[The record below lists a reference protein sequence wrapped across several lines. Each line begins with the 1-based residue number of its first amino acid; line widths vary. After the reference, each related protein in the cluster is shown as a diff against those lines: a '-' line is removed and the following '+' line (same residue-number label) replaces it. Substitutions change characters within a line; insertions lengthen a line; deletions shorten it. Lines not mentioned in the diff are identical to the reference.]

1 MNPRALKTG
10 ASVSIAVLLFLLLAL
25 SSAQGS
31 LDLGLERIKR
41 ATVFVYQAE
50 TAGNSL
56 IVTCISTGTL
66 ISADGLIITKA
77 NGVVPSQQCNGDNL
91 IVSLNVDLAEP
102 PIPKYR
108 ADIVTHDAGLDIALL
123 RIARELDGRLVAQGE
138 LPVLPFVAV
147 GNSDDVAIDDNLIV
161 MGYPDIGNGPVAF
174 SRGTVTA
181 FLKEPL
187 TGSRTWFKTRAEI
200 PGTMA
205 GGGAYNTAGELIGIP
220 TNAPLAGSAAASNC
234 RYLNDTNSDGLVNSS
249 DRCVPTGDFISTIR
263 PIALAQHLIRGARLG
278 LNVDATLGARE
289 AEPPRN
295 PPLVSRLFVAPSV
308 RGAMPSTVVGSL
320 PSNTRNL
327 YLFFDYDN
335 FSAETAYEL
344 RVTRDGIPD
353 TTFSLP
359 PVRWS
364 GGERGLWYI
373 GAREQAWA
381 NGAYEF
387 TLLVNGAGVGA
398 QKIII
403 GGGAEDRAH
412 FSDIVFGTL
421 DQAGNLI
428 GNGSIVPLGNIAFA
442 RFLHA
447 NMAAGRPWSAIW
459 YYAGAEF
466 ARTSDAWSDDAFGS
480 KVISVDPAGGL
491 LPGEYRLELYL
502 DGALSATSD
511 FYVAGEQGSPLP
523 RIFSNLRF
531 TSADSLAEARNGS
544 SASSYPSSIPALF
557 ALFDWQRITAGT
569 PWTASWLVDDQ
580 EFFRYTQPW
589 LAQESGTDFAFVLPD
604 PPDGNYQ
611 LQLLVNDL
619 LLLEQSAVVGIGQLP
634 IDRFAEIQGTILT
647 GSVIDAATQQGI
659 PSLTIVL
666 ISENFDASEFVWN
679 QEQVVALATTD
690 RNGEFQ
696 FARPLAFDT
705 PYSVVIEAEGY
716 IPNFADVFDFDPNQ
730 TSVDITIEM
739 VRG

>member
-1 MNPRALKTG
+1 MKTRAFKTLRS
-10 ASVSIAVLLFLLLAL
+10 AFAAVLLVLLPL
-25 SSAQGS
+25 SSTAQGN
-31 LDLGLERIKR
+31 LDLNLERIKR

-50 TAGNSL
+50 TTGNNL
-56 IVTCISTGTL
+56 IVTCVSTGTL

-77 NGVVPSQQCNGDNL
+77 NGVVASQQCSGDTL
-91 IVSLNVDLAEP
+91 IVSLNVDLEEP

-108 ADIVTHDAGLDIALL
+108 AVIVNADAGLDIALI
-123 RIARELDGRLVAQGE
+123 RIARELDGRLIAQGE

-147 GNSDDVAIDDNLIV
+147 GDSNSVSIDDNLIV
-161 MGYPDIGNGPVAF
+161 VGYPDIANGPVAF

-181 FLKEPL
+181 FLTEPL

-200 PGTMA
+200 PGAMA

-249 DRCVPTGDFISTIR
+249 DRCVPTGDFISTLR
-263 PIALAQHLIRGARLG
+263 PISLAQHVIRGARLG
-278 LNVDATLGARE
+278 LRVEVSSVTQDTD
-289 AEPPRN
+289 
-295 PPLVSRLFVAPSV
+295 PPLSPPVVSRVFVAPSV

-320 PSNTRNL
+320 PANTRNL

-335 FSAETAYEL
+335 FSTDTVYEL
-344 RVTRDGIPD
+344 RVERDGIPD

-359 PVRWS
+359 PVSWS

-387 TLLVNGAGVGA
+387 TLLVNGAAAGS
-398 QKIII
+398 QKIVI
-403 GGGAEDRAH
+403 GGSAEDRAH

-428 GNGSIVPLGNIAFA
+428 GNGSIVPLGNIAYA

-447 NMAAGRPWSAIW
+447 NMAAGATWSAIW
-459 YYAGAEF
+459 YYAGTEF
-466 ARTSDAWSDDAFGS
+466 ARTSDTWSEEAFGS

-491 LPGEYRLELYL
+491 LPGGYRLELYV

-511 FYVAGEQGSPLP
+511 FYVAGQQGSPLP
-523 RIFSNLRF
+523 RVFSNLRF
-531 TSADSLAEARNGS
+531 TSAESLSEARIGAA
-544 SASSYPSSIPALF
+544 ASSYPSSVPALF
-557 ALFDWQRITAGT
+557 ALFDWQRIIAGT
-569 PWTASWLVDDQ
+569 PWTASWQVDGQ
-580 EFFRYTQPW
+580 EFFRHSQPW
-589 LAQESGTDFAFVLPD
+589 PGPESGSDFALVLPD

-611 LQLLVNDL
+611 LRLLVNDL

-634 IDRFAEIQGTILT
+634 IDRFAEFQGTILT
-647 GSVIDAATQQGI
+647 GRVVDAATQQGI
-659 PSLTIVL
+659 PSLSIVL
-666 ISENFDASEFVWN
+666 VSEDFDASEFVWN
-679 QEQVVALATTD
+679 QAQVVALATTD
-690 RNGEFQ
+690 RNGDFQ

-705 PYSVVIEAEGY
+705 PYSVVIEADGY

-730 TSVDITIEM
+730 PGADITIEM

>member
-1 MNPRALKTG
+1 
-10 ASVSIAVLLFLLLAL
+10 
-25 SSAQGS
+25 
-31 LDLGLERIKR
+31 
-41 ATVFVYQAE
+41 
-50 TAGNSL
+50 
-56 IVTCISTGTL
+56 
-66 ISADGLIITKA
+66 
-77 NGVVPSQQCNGDNL
+77 
-91 IVSLNVDLAEP
+91 
-102 PIPKYR
+102 
-108 ADIVTHDAGLDIALL
+108 
-123 RIARELDGRLVAQGE
+123 
-138 LPVLPFVAV
+138 
-147 GNSDDVAIDDNLIV
+147 
-161 MGYPDIGNGPVAF
+161 
-174 SRGTVTA
+174 
-181 FLKEPL
+181 
-187 TGSRTWFKTRAEI
+187 
-200 PGTMA
+200 MA

-220 TNAPLAGSAAASNC
+220 TNAPLAGSAAAANC

-249 DRCVPTGDFISTIR
+249 DRCVPTGEFISTIR

-278 LNVDATLGARE
+278 LQVDVTEVMDESISGR
-289 AEPPRN
+289 EPPA
-295 PPLVSRLFVAPSV
+295 VSRVFVAPSV

-327 YLFFDYDN
+327 YLFFDYNN
-335 FSAETAYEL
+335 FSAETVYEL

-387 TLLVNGAGVGA
+387 TLLVNGAGAGS
-398 QKIII
+398 QQIII
-403 GGGAEDRAH
+403 GGAAEDRAH

-428 GNGSIVPLGNIAFA
+428 GNGSIVPLGSIAYA

-447 NMAAGRPWSAIW
+447 AINVGTPWSAIW
-459 YYAGAEF
+459 YYAGTEF
-466 ARTSDAWSDDAFGS
+466 ARTSDAWSEGAFGS

-491 LPGEYRLELYL
+491 LPGEYRLELYV

-511 FYVAGEQGSPLP
+511 FYVAGQQGSPLP
-523 RIFSNLRF
+523 RVFSNLRF
-531 TSADSLAEARNGS
+531 TSAESLADARES
-544 SASSYPSSIPALF
+544 SAASSYPSSISALY
-557 ALFDWQRITAGT
+557 ALFDWQQIITGT

-580 EFFRYTQPW
+580 EFFRHSQPW
-589 LAQESGTDFAFVLPD
+589 LGPESGSNFALALPN

-611 LQLLVNDL
+611 LRLLVNDL
-619 LLLEQSAVVGIGQLP
+619 LLNEQSAVVGIGQLP
-634 IDRFAEIQGTILT
+634 IDRFAEFSGTILT
-647 GSVIDAATQQGI
+647 GKVVDAATQQGI

-666 ISENFDASEFVWN
+666 VSEDFDASEFVWN

-705 PYSVVIEAEGY
+705 PYSVVIEADGY
-716 IPNFADVFDFDPNQ
+716 IPNFADVFEFDPNQ
-730 TSVDITIEM
+730 PSADLTIEM

>member
-1 MNPRALKTG
+1 MKTSLIRIVNP
-10 ASVSIAVLLFLLLAL
+10 LLLTALLLAVFAP
-25 SSAQGS
+25 SSAQSS
-31 LDLGLERIKR
+31 LDRSLERVKR

-50 TAGNSL
+50 THGNSL
-56 IVTCISTGTL
+56 IVTCVSTGTL
-66 ISADGLIITKA
+66 ISADGLIVTKA
-77 NGVVPSQQCNGDNL
+77 NGIVPSQQCGGDTL
-91 IVSLNVDLAEP
+91 VVSLNVDLAEP

-108 ADIVTHDAGLDIALL
+108 ADVVNADVGLDIALI
-123 RIARELDGRLVAQGE
+123 RIARELDGRLIAQGE

-147 GNSDDVAIDDNLIV
+147 GDSNSVALDDNLIV
-161 MGYPDIGNGPVAF
+161 VGYPNIGNEPVAF
-174 SRGTVTA
+174 SRGTITA
-181 FLKEPL
+181 FLSEPL

-200 PGTMA
+200 PGAMA

-220 TNAPLAGSAAASNC
+220 TNAPLAGPVAASNC

-278 LNVDATLGARE
+278 LQVDVTDVMGDSESRRGA
-289 AEPPRN
+289 PV
-295 PPLVSRLFVAPSV
+295 VSRVFVAPSV

-327 YLFFDYDN
+327 YLFFDYNN
-335 FSAETAYEL
+335 FSAETVYEL

-387 TLLVNGAGVGA
+387 TLLVNGAGAGS

-403 GGGAEDRAH
+403 GGTAEDRAH

-421 DQAGNLI
+421 DHAGNLI
-428 GNGSIVPLGNIAFA
+428 GNGSIVPLGSIAYA

-447 NMAAGRPWSAIW
+447 NIAAGTPWSAIW
-459 YYAGAEF
+459 YYAGTEF
-466 ARTSDAWSDDAFGS
+466 ARTSDTWSEDAFGS

-511 FYVAGEQGSPLP
+511 FYVAGQQGSPLP
-523 RIFSNLRF
+523 RVFSNLRF
-531 TSADSLAEARNGS
+531 TSAESLADARES
-544 SASSYPSSIPALF
+544 SAASSTPSSIPALF
-557 ALFDWQRITAGT
+557 ALFDWQQIITGT

-580 EFFRYTQPW
+580 EFFRYSQPW
-589 LAQESGTDFAFVLPD
+589 RAPEAGSDFALALPN
-604 PPDGNYQ
+604 PPDGNYH
-611 LQLLVNDL
+611 LKLLVNEL
-619 LLLEQSAVVGIGQLP
+619 LLLEQSALVGIGQLP
-634 IDRFAEIQGTILT
+634 IDRFAEFSGTILT
-647 GSVIDAATQQGI
+647 GKVVDAATQQGI
-659 PSLTIVL
+659 SSLTIVL
-666 ISENFDASEFVWN
+666 ISEDFDASEFVWN
-679 QEQVVALATTD
+679 EEQVVALATTD

-705 PYSVVIEAEGY
+705 PYSVVIEADGY
-716 IPNFADVFDFDPNQ
+716 IPNFADVFRFDTNQ
-730 TSVDITIEM
+730 PSAEITIEM

>member
-1 MNPRALKTG
+1 MRARIINSARLAFVVG
-10 ASVSIAVLLFLLLAL
+10 ILLPCLASSL
-25 SSAQGS
+25 AQGS

-41 ATVFVYQAE
+41 ATVFIYQAE
-50 TAGNSL
+50 SDGNNL
-56 IVTCISTGTL
+56 IVTCVSTGTL

-77 NGVVPSQQCNGDNL
+77 SGVLPSGQCPGDNL
-91 IVSLNVDLAEP
+91 IVSLNVDLEEP

-108 ADIVTHDAGLDIALL
+108 AVIVNAAAGLDIALL
-123 RIARELDGRLVAQGE
+123 RIARELDGRLIAQGE

-147 GNSDDVAIDDNLIV
+147 GDSDGVSIDDNLIV
-161 MGYPDIGNGPVAF
+161 FGYPDIGNGAVAS

-181 FLKEPL
+181 FLNEPL
-187 TGSRTWFKTRAEI
+187 YVSRTWFKTRAEI

-220 TNAPLAGSAAASNC
+220 TNAPSVGGAATTNC
-234 RYLNDTNSDGLVNSS
+234 RYLNDTNGDGLVNSS
-249 DRCVPTGDFISTIR
+249 DRCVPTGDFVSTIR

-278 LNVDATLGARE
+278 LYVDVTAAAPAATGRRQ
-289 AEPPRN
+289 PPT
-295 PPLVSRLFVAPSV
+295 VSRLFLAPSV

-327 YLFFDYDN
+327 YLFFDYKN
-335 FSAETAYEL
+335 FTAETVYEL

-359 PVRWS
+359 PVHWG

-387 TLLVNGAGVGA
+387 TLLVNGAGAGS

-403 GGGAEDRAH
+403 GGEAEDQAH

-421 DQAGNLI
+421 DGAGNLI
-428 GNGSIVPLGNIAFA
+428 GNGSIVPLGNIAYA

-447 NMAAGRPWSAIW
+447 NMDLGTPWSAIW
-459 YYAGAEF
+459 YYGGTEF
-466 ARTSDAWSDDAFGS
+466 ARTSDTWSEDAFGS
-480 KVISVDPAGGL
+480 KVISVDPANGL
-491 LPGEYRLELYL
+491 LPGAYRLELYVE
-502 DGALSATSD
+502 GGLSATSD
-511 FYVAGEQGSPLP
+511 FYVAGQQGSPLP
-523 RIFSNLRF
+523 RVFNNLRF
-531 TSADSLAEARNGS
+531 S
-544 SASSYPSSIPALF
+544 SAESLPQAQPGVTASSFPASIPALF
-557 ALFDWQRITAGT
+557 ALFDWQQIMSGT

-580 EFFRYTQPW
+580 EFYRYSEPW
-589 LAQESGTDFAFVLPD
+589 RAQDSGANFALTLPN
-604 PPDGNYQ
+604 PPEGNYQ
-611 LQLLVNDL
+611 LKLSVNNLLLV
-619 LLLEQSAVVGIGQLP
+619 EQSAVVGIGQLP
-634 IDRFAEIQGTILT
+634 IDRYAEFEGTVLT
-647 GSVIDAATQQGI
+647 GRVVDAATQQGI

-666 ISENFDASEFVWN
+666 ISEDYDASEFVWN
-679 QEQVVALATTD
+679 QEQVEALATSD

-705 PYSVVIEAEGY
+705 PYSVVVEADGY
-716 IPNFADVFDFDPNQ
+716 IPNFADVFRFGRDQP
-730 TSVDITIEM
+730 SADITIEM

>member
-1 MNPRALKTG
+1 MKTEILRHSASALL
-10 ASVSIAVLLFLLLAL
+10 AILLLAL
-25 SSAQGS
+25 VQLTSAQGNS
-31 LDLGLERIKR
+31 DLGLERIKR
-41 ATVFVYQAE
+41 ATVFVYQAATE
-50 TAGNSL
+50 GNNL
-56 IVTCISTGTL
+56 IVTCVSTGVL

-77 NGVVPSQQCNGDNL
+77 NGILPSQHCRGDTL
-91 IVSLNVDLAEP
+91 IVSLNVDLEEP

-108 ADIVTHDAGLDIALL
+108 ADIVNADAGLDIALI
-123 RIARELDGRLVAQGE
+123 RIARELDGRLIAQGE

-147 GNSDDVAIDDNLIV
+147 GDSDGVSIDDNLIV
-161 MGYPDIGNGPVAF
+161 VGYPDIGNAPVAF
-174 SRGTVTA
+174 ARGTVTA
-181 FLKEPL
+181 FLAEPL
-187 TGSRTWFKTRAEI
+187 AGSRTWFKTRAEI

-220 TNAPLAGSAAASNC
+220 TSAPLAGSAAASNC
-234 RYLNDTNSDGLVNSS
+234 RYLNDTNNDGLVNSS
-249 DRCVPTGDFISTIR
+249 DRCVPTGDFISTLR

-278 LNVDATLGARE
+278 LHVDESWLARSSD
-289 AEPPRN
+289 PPQG
-295 PPLVSRLFVAPSV
+295 PPVVSRMFISPSV

-320 PSNTRNL
+320 PANTRNL

-335 FSAETAYEL
+335 FSADTVYEL

-387 TLLVNGAGVGA
+387 TLLVNGAA
-398 QKIII
+398 ASSQKIII
-403 GGGAEDRAH
+403 GGGPADRAH

-421 DQAGNLI
+421 DHVGNLI
-428 GNGSIVPLGNIAFA
+428 GNGSIVPLGNIAYA
-442 RFLHA
+442 RFLYA
-447 NMAAGRPWSAIW
+447 NMTSGATWSAIW
-459 YYAGAEF
+459 YYAGTEF
-466 ARTSDAWSDDAFGS
+466 ARTNDAWADDAFGS
-480 KVISVDPAGGL
+480 KVISVDPAGDL
-491 LPGEYRLELYL
+491 LPGEYRLELYVE
-502 DGALSATSD
+502 GALSATSD
-511 FYVAGEQGSPLP
+511 FYVAGDQGSPLP
-523 RIFSNLRF
+523 RVFSNLRF
-531 TSADSLAEARNGS
+531 TSANSLPAARRAAA
-544 SASSYPSSIPALF
+544 ASSYPTAIPALY
-557 ALFDWQRITAGT
+557 ALFDWQRIITGT
-569 PWTASWLVDDQ
+569 PWTASWLVDGQ
-580 EFFRYTQPW
+580 EFFRYTRPW
-589 LAQESGTDFAFVLPD
+589 RGPESGSDFALALPN

-611 LQLLVNDL
+611 LNLLVNDL

-634 IDRFAEIQGTILT
+634 IDRFAEFQGTIL
-647 GSVIDAATQQGI
+647 GGKVLDAATQHGI
-659 PSLTIVL
+659 PSLSIVL

-705 PYSVVIEAEGY
+705 PYSVVIEADGY
-716 IPNFADVFDFDPNQ
+716 IPNFADVFDFDANQ
-730 TSVDITIEM
+730 PSADITIEM

>member
-1 MNPRALKTG
+1 MNTPVVKTVT
-10 ASVSIAVLLFLLLAL
+10 STFVAVFLFLIVT
-25 SSAQGS
+25 SSFAQGS
-31 LDLGLERIKR
+31 LDLSLERIKR
-41 ATVFVYQAE
+41 ATVFVYQAISD
-50 TAGNSL
+50 GNNL
-56 IVTCISTGTL
+56 FVTCVSTGTL

-77 NGVVPSQQCNGDNL
+77 HGVVPSQQCSGDNL
-91 IVSLNVDLAEP
+91 IVSLNVDLDEP

-108 ADIVTHDAGLDIALL
+108 AVIVNYDAGLDIALI
-123 RIARELDGRLVAQGE
+123 RIARELDGRLLARGE

-147 GNSDDVAIDDNLIV
+147 GNSDGVAIDDNV
-161 MGYPDIGNGPVAF
+161 MVVGYPDLGNAPVSF

-181 FLKEPL
+181 FLTEPL
-187 TGSRTWFKTRAEI
+187 TRSRTWFKTRAEI
-200 PGTMA
+200 PGAMA

-278 LNVDATLGARE
+278 LRVDVAAVTRDVD
-289 AEPPRN
+289 PPRN
-295 PPLVSRLFVAPSV
+295 PPRVSRVIVAPSV

-320 PSNTRNL
+320 PFNTRNL
-327 YLFFDYDN
+327 YLFFDYNN
-335 FSAETAYEL
+335 FSAETVYEL

-387 TLLVNGAGVGA
+387 TLLVNGAGAGS

-403 GGGAEDRAH
+403 GGGADDRAH

-421 DQAGNLI
+421 DQSGNLI
-428 GNGSIVPLGNIAFA
+428 GNGSIVPLGNIAYA

-447 NMAAGRPWSAIW
+447 NMAAGTAWSAIW
-459 YYAGAEF
+459 YYAGTEF
-466 ARTSDAWSDDAFGS
+466 ARTSDAWSEEAFGS
-480 KVISVDPAGGL
+480 KVISVNPADGL
-491 LPGEYRLELYL
+491 LPGEYRLELYVQ
-502 DGALSATSD
+502 GALSATSD
-511 FYVAGEQGSPLP
+511 FYVAGQQGSPLP
-523 RIFSNLRF
+523 RVFSNLRF
-531 TSADSLAEARNGS
+531 TSADSLSEARRGAA
-544 SASSYPSSIPALF
+544 ASSYPSLIPALY
-557 ALFDWQRITAGT
+557 ALFDWQRIISGT

-589 LAQESGTDFAFVLPD
+589 LAQESGSDFAFVLPN

-611 LQLLVNDL
+611 FKLEVNDL

-634 IDRFAEIQGTILT
+634 IDRFAEFQGTILT
-647 GSVIDAATQQGI
+647 GRVRDAATQQGI

-666 ISENFDASEFVWN
+666 ISEDFDASEFAWN

-705 PYSVVIEAEGY
+705 PYSVVIEADGY

-730 TSVDITIEM
+730 PSADITIEM
-739 VRG
+739 ARG

>member
-1 MNPRALKTG
+1 MHTRVIRLVALV
-10 ASVSIAVLLFLLLAL
+10 AFAPLLFLAFR
-25 SSAQGS
+25 SSFAQGGFEQS
-31 LDLGLERIKR
+31 LERVMR

-50 TAGNSL
+50 IDGNNL
-56 IVTCISTGTL
+56 IVTCVSTGAL
-66 ISADGLIITKA
+66 ISADGLIISKA
-77 NGVVPSQQCNGDNL
+77 NGILPSQQCSGDTL
-91 IVSLNVDLAEP
+91 FVSLNVDLQEP

-108 ADIVTHDAGLDIALL
+108 ADIINADAGLDIALI
-123 RIARELDGRLVAQGE
+123 RIARELDGRLIAQGE
-138 LPVLPFVAV
+138 LPVLPFVEL
-147 GNSDDVAIDDNLIV
+147 GDSNDVSIDDNLV
-161 MGYPDIGNGPVAF
+161 VVGYPDIGNEAVAF

-181 FLKEPL
+181 FLAEPL
-187 TGSRTWFKTRAEI
+187 SGSRTWFKTRAEI
-200 PGTMA
+200 PGAMA
-205 GGGAYNTAGELIGIP
+205 GGGAYNTAGQLIGIP

-234 RYLNDTNSDGLVNSS
+234 RYLNDTNNDGLVNSS

-263 PIALAQHLIRGARLG
+263 PIALAEHLIRGARLG
-278 LNVDATLGARE
+278 LRVEMTAPAADSDPRRA
-289 AEPPRN
+289 PPD
-295 PPLVSRLFVAPSV
+295 VSRVFIAPSV
-308 RGAMPSTVVGSL
+308 RGDMPSTVVGSL

-327 YLFFDYDN
+327 YLFFDYNN
-335 FSAETAYEL
+335 FAAETVYEL
-344 RVTRDGIPD
+344 RITRDGVPD
-353 TTFSLP
+353 STFNLP

-387 TLLVNGAGVGA
+387 TLLVNGAGAGS

-403 GGGAEDRAH
+403 GGAAQDRAH

-428 GNGSIVPLGNIAFA
+428 GNGSIVPLGNIAYA

-447 NMAAGRPWSAIW
+447 NMAVGTPWSTIW
-459 YYAGAEF
+459 YYAGTEF
-466 ARTSDAWSDDAFGS
+466 ARTSDMWSEDAFGS

-491 LPGEYRLELYL
+491 LPGEYRLELYVE
-502 DGALSATSD
+502 GALSATSD
-511 FYVAGEQGSPLP
+511 FYVAGQQGSPLP
-523 RIFSNLRF
+523 RVFSDLRF
-531 TSADSLAEARNGS
+531 TSAESLPEARLGS
-544 SASSYPSSIPALF
+544 AATSYPSAIPALV
-557 ALFDWQRITAGT
+557 ALFDWQRIIAGT

-580 EFFRYTQPW
+580 EFFRYSQPW
-589 LAQESGTDFAFVLPD
+589 LGQETGSDFALFLPN
-604 PPDGNYQ
+604 PPDGNYE
-611 LQLLVNDL
+611 LKLLVNDL
-619 LLLEQSAVVGIGQLP
+619 LLLEQSAAVGIGQLP
-634 IDRFAEIQGTILT
+634 IDRFAEFQGTILT
-647 GSVIDAATQQGI
+647 GKVLDAATQQGI

-666 ISENFDASEFVWN
+666 VSEDYDASEFVWR

-716 IPNFADVFDFDPNQ
+716 IPNFADVFDFDANQ
-730 TSVDITIEM
+730 LSADITIEM

>member
-1 MNPRALKTG
+1 MVARVFKAVTPALT
-10 ASVSIAVLLFLLLAL
+10 AVLLFLLLL
-25 SSAQGS
+25 SSAAQS
-31 LDLGLERIKR
+31 NLDLSLERVKR

-50 TAGNSL
+50 TEGNNL
-56 IVTCISTGTL
+56 IVTCVSTGTL

-77 NGVVPSQQCNGDNL
+77 NGVVTSQQCSGDTL
-91 IVSLNVDLAEP
+91 IVSLNVDLEEP

-108 ADIVTHDAGLDIALL
+108 ADIVNSDAGLDIALI
-123 RIARELDGRLVAQGE
+123 RIARELDGRLIAQGE

-147 GNSDDVAIDDNLIV
+147 GDSNNVSLDDNLIV
-161 MGYPDIGNGPVAF
+161 VGYPDIGNGAVAF
-174 SRGTVTA
+174 ARGTVTA
-181 FLKEPL
+181 FLTEPL
-187 TGSRTWFKTRAEI
+187 AGSRTWFKTRAEI

-220 TNAPLAGSAAASNC
+220 TNAPLSGSAAASNC

-249 DRCVPTGDFISTIR
+249 DRCVPTGDFISTLR
-263 PIALAQHLIRGARLG
+263 PISLAQHLIRGARLG
-278 LNVDATLGARE
+278 LRVELRAATRDSDPAQEL
-289 AEPPRN
+289 
-295 PPLVSRLFVAPSV
+295 PLVSRVFVSPSV

-320 PSNTRNL
+320 PANTRNL

-335 FSAETAYEL
+335 FSADTVYEL

-364 GGERGLWYI
+364 GGERGIWHI

-387 TLLVNGAGVGA
+387 TLLVNGAGAGS

-421 DQAGNLI
+421 DNSGNLI
-428 GNGSIVPLGNIAFA
+428 GNGSIVPLGNIAYA
-442 RFLHA
+442 RFLYA
-447 NMAAGRPWSAIW
+447 NMAAGTAWSVIW
-459 YYAGAEF
+459 YYAGTEF
-466 ARTSDAWSDDAFGS
+466 ARTSDTWSDEAFGS
-480 KVISVDPAGGL
+480 KVISVDPAGEL
-491 LPGEYRLELYL
+491 LPGEYRLELYV

-511 FYVAGEQGSPLP
+511 FYVAGQQGAPLP
-523 RIFSNLRF
+523 RVFSNLRF
-531 TSADSLAEARNGS
+531 TSAESLSEARR
-544 SASSYPSSIPALF
+544 SAATASYPSLIPSLY
-557 ALFDWQRITAGT
+557 ALFDWQRVIAGT
-569 PWTASWLVDDQ
+569 PWTVSWLVDGQ
-580 EFFRYTQPW
+580 EFFRYAQPW
-589 LAQESGTDFAFVLPD
+589 LGPESGSDFALALPD

-611 LQLLVNDL
+611 LKLLVNNL

-634 IDRFAEIQGTILT
+634 IDRFAEFQGTILT
-647 GSVIDAATQQGI
+647 GKVVDAATQQGI
-659 PSLTIVL
+659 PSLSIVL
-666 ISENFDASEFVWN
+666 ISEDFDASEFVWN

-705 PYSVVIEAEGY
+705 PYSIVIEAEGY

-730 TSVDITIEM
+730 PSADITIEM